1 MATPI
6 RAIYKNGQLQ
16 LFAPLDLAEGAE
28 VEVMIVGARSIGE
41 QASLE
46 ALKHLLVNPVS
57 SEYEFGE
64 IDEEAIMAELREAF
78 KGQPPLSD
86 DIIRER
92 QEGP

>member
-28 VEVMIVGARSIGE
+28 VEVMIVTE
-41 QASLE
+41 NDLFNE
-46 ALKHLLVNPVS
+46 AFSDLLVKPLPS
-57 SEYEFGE
+57 DYDFGE
-64 IDEEAIMAELREAF
+64 IDEEAIMAEIREAF

-86 DIIRER
+86 DMIRER
-92 QEGP
+92 QEGF